1 MIPSLKSLKSS
12 VDALVFDLDG
22 TILDSMNAWD
32 KVDVDFLGRFGFEV
46 TDEYRDVVSR
56 CPILEAAEY
65 TAEKFSLPLS
75 PQEIMDAWND
85 MIRQEYRDNIPL
97 KSGAKDYLR
106 LAHSMGFKIG
116 CATALS
122 SDMAVSAL
130 ENNGVYELFDA
141 LLTLNDLGERV
152 SKESPEIYVRTA
164 ERLGVSDMSRV
175 LVFEDVYT
183 ALKSAHLGGFKTCYV
198 YDAIGAGKAT
208 PAEISAV
215 SDYAVLSWDD
225 SLS

>member
-1 MIPSLKSLKSS
+1 MKPVLTDLVGS

-65 TAEKFSLPLS
+65 TAERFGLPMT
-75 PQEIMDAWND
+75 PAEIMECWND
-85 MIRQEYRDNIPL
+85 MIRQEYANNIPL
-97 KSGAKDYLR
+97 KSGAYAYLSE
-106 LAHSMGFKIG
+106 AHAMGFKIG

-122 SDMAVSAL
+122 ADMAKSAL
-130 ENNGVYELFDA
+130 VNCGVFDLFSC

-152 SKESPEIYVRTA
+152 SKESPEIYERTA
-164 ERLGVSDMSRV
+164 LGLGVSDWSRV

-183 ALKSAHLGGFKTCYV
+183 ALRSAHLAGFNTCYV
-198 YDAIGAGKAT
+198 YDAIGAGKAS

-215 SDYAVLSWDD
+215 SDYALLSWDE

>member
-65 TAEKFSLPLS
+65 TAEKFSLPMT
-75 PQEIMDAWND
+75 PAEIMDAWND
-85 MIRQEYRDNIPL
+85 MIRLEYHNNILL
-97 KSGAKDYLR
+97 KSGAGAYLR
-106 LAHSMGFKIG
+106 EAHSMGFKIG

-122 SDMAVSAL
+122 YDLAKASL
-130 ENNGVYELFDA
+130 ENNGVLEYFSA
-141 LLTLNDLGERV
+141 LITLNDLGERV